1 MAGQGSGTHATWTQS
16 TRVWG
21 FCTKRGNKN
30 ADWAGLARSG
40 KLTKYRA
47 DQILRAIGKN
57 DIAQG
62 VQYIRVFIPDFEVD
76 GKQQAPQEIPQET
89 KTVPTDT
96 AQKVLEGCNG
106 KMKIEK
112 MLSLTPKTKGY
123 IKPDI
128 FDEVGTLIKQ
138 GLQVFIVGPA
148 GCGKSWMN
156 EEIAKCFDW
165 DFFTMSMSGGMRYAQ
180 VFGSTHLDGSK
191 TVWAP
196 SEFLMAV
203 QKQGMVFIDEIL
215 SADPEVC
222 LGLNALLEK
231 NTRQIQTP
239 IGVIKMHEDCHLV
252 ASANIAG
259 RQVNRQYT
267 GAQRQ
272 DDSLLDR
279 FVCVK
284 MEYDDMVEAKI
295 CQESGLAK
303 DVATYFINSMKS
315 LREAVKLNNIP
326 FDASTRRLISAIEAF
341 KSGVSKTRA
350 FDVAFLTSLSEAERA
365 RISQHSK
372 GGSRVSGPSAPGSS
386 EPSEDW

>member
-1 MAGQGSGTHATWTQS
+1 MAQKVEHATWTQS

-47 DQILRAIGKN
+47 NQILNAIGKN
-57 DIAQG
+57 DITQV
-62 VQYIRVFIPDFEVD
+62 VQCIRGFIPDFEVD
-76 GKQQAPQEIPQET
+76 GKQPTPQEIPQET

-96 AQKVLEGCNG
+96 AQKVLEECNG

-123 IKPDI
+123 VKPNI
-128 FDEVGTLIKQ
+128 FDEVATLVKQ
-138 GLQVFIVGPA
+138 KIQVFIFGPA
-148 GCGKSWMN
+148 GCGKSRMN

-180 VFGSTHLDGSK
+180 VFGSTHLDDNK
-191 TVWAP
+191 TTWTP
-196 SEFLMAV
+196 SEFLKAV
-203 QKQGMVFIDEIL
+203 QKPGLVFIDEIL
-215 SADPEVC
+215 SADPEVV

-231 NTRQIQTP
+231 NTRKIQTP
-239 IGVIKMHEDCHLV
+239 IGVIKMDDKCRLV
-252 ASANIAG
+252 ACANIAG

-279 FVCVK
+279 FVSVE
-284 MEYDDMVEAKI
+284 MGYDDMVEAKI

-303 DVATYFINSMKS
+303 DVAMYFISSMKS

-326 FDASTRRLISAIEAF
+326 FDASTRRLIGAIEAF
-341 KSGVSKTRA
+341 KSGLNKSRS
-350 FDVAFLTSLSEAERA
+350 FEVAFLTPLSEAERA

-372 GGSRVSGPSAPGSS
+372 GGSKITRPSTPDSPGMG
-386 EPSEDW
+386 EDW